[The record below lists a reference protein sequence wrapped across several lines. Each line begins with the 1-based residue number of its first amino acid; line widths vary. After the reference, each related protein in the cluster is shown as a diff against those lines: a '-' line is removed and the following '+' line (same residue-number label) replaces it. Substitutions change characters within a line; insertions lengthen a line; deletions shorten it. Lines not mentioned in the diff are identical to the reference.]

1 MRFMLQ
7 CEMLTV
13 EKASMASGL
22 EDKDSQI
29 GRMQEDQA
37 SLQAQVTRCQD
48 QVAKLQADL
57 LQVDVIP
64 FRSRQACAS
73 R

>member
-1 MRFMLQ
+1 
-7 CEMLTV
+7 MLTV

-29 GRMQEDQA
+29 GRLQQDQA
-37 SLQAQVTRCQD
+37 SLQAQVTQCQQ

-57 LQVDVIP
+57 LQVNYQVHRLSAI
-64 FRSRQACAS
+64 ACIAFVT
-73 R
+73 